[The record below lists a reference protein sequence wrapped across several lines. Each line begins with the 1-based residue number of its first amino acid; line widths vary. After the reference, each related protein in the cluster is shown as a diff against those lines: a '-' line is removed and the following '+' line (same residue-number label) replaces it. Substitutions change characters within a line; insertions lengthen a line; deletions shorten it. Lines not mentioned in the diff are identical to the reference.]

1 MLRPS
6 LFALVYLAVLPGCE
20 RAETPPVAA
29 PPASLIDAEA
39 VSGTYEVRGV
49 TVQASTGRQR
59 EIAGT
64 LELGV
69 EGARYEVGFDLGT
82 SAPDLEEPV
91 PVRVRGTGR
100 GLIVGEIF
108 TGTTEEWMALD
119 LPMEDAVGVPLPANA
134 GRKIVSTSQASI
146 RDDGAFQILLQNY
159 PGHGESYDPSVTVL
173 TGRLIEPAPAR

>member
-1 MLRPS
+1 MTRPS
-6 LFALVYLAVLPGCE
+6 PLVLLWLALAAGCE

-29 PPASLIDAEA
+29 APRSDIDAEA
-39 VSGTYEVRGV
+39 VSGTYEIRGV

-59 EIAGT
+59 EIAGS

-69 EGARYEVGFDLGT
+69 DGTRYEVRFDLGT
-82 SAPDLEEPV
+82 SAPDLDEPV

-100 GLIVGEIF
+100 GLIVGDVF

-119 LPMEDAVGVPLPANA
+119 TPMEESAGIPLPANA

-146 RDDGAFQILLQNY
+146 GDDGGFQILLQNY
-159 PGHGESYDPSVTVL
+159 PGQGESYDPSVTVL
-173 TGRLIEPAPAR
+173 SGRLIEPASGR